1 MSLLFPFPVLQL
13 VGQRLREYASLLP
26 VLVDLHQLLVILL
39 LLVLVVDDVVGLVLF
54 VVDAVLFLVIIVSAA
69 ACCIFLVRTKNFD
82 L

>member
-39 LLVLVVDDVVGLVLF
+39 LLVLVVVGLVLF